1 MSIDGHRDWD
11 AVAEAW
17 DAMADATVA
26 VDDDPTRAVTD
37 AMVEALAV
45 AEGEQVLELAAGP
58 GELAPVWSA
67 LVGPRGHVEVTD
79 VAPAMVDAARRRC
92 RALANVDVAV
102 LDVDALDRPEGSVDV
117 VASRMGLMFALDPA
131 ATLTGIR
138 RVLAP
143 GGRTAATTWAGME
156 HNPWVTCVGM
166 AAMVHG
172 VVTGGPP
179 VGPGG
184 LFSLGDPEV
193 LAGLARGAGLADVE
207 VRPFDVVFRA
217 GSVDD
222 HVDRVSRLAG
232 PLARALAEATPS
244 QRDAVH
250 RTATELISPHVTG
263 TGGVAVPGRAL
274 LLVARR

>member
-1 MSIDGHRDWD
+1 M
-11 AVAEAW
+11 
-17 DAMADATVA
+17 
-26 VDDDPTRAVTD
+26 
-37 AMVEALAV
+37 
-45 AEGEQVLELAAGP
+45 
-58 GELAPVWSA
+58 
-67 LVGPRGHVEVTD
+67 
-79 VAPAMVDAARRRC
+79 
-92 RALANVDVAV
+92 
-102 LDVDALDRPEGSVDV
+102 
-117 VASRMGLMFALDPA
+117 
-131 ATLTGIR
+131 
-138 RVLAP
+138 LAP

-207 VRPFDVVFRA
+207 
-217 GSVDD
+217 
-222 HVDRVSRLAG
+222 RVSRLAG

-250 RTATELISPHVTG
+250 RTATELVSPHVTG